1 MIFLNKDIIPM
12 ITFKPMLCIL
22 PLKLNST
29 IFILI
34 LRFNSNFNFEM
45 KPVTFSLIFFFS
57 LFIFFFSCSN
67 SSDRSRKPV
76 SSISIQPTKNNYIF
90 GEKVSVN
97 VKTKV
102 RDGEIESIK
111 LYFNNQFISESKELD
126 FTVDNTEL
134 NMLGSGNFTVEAVKT
149 DGLKNSRSLI
159 INTIS
164 DQVPK
169 KLTYQIVNTFPH
181 SKKHY
186 TQGLEFHNNILY
198 EGTGEYGTSGLFR
211 IKLETGNIEQS
222 KRLEDKYFGEG
233 ITILN
238 NKIYQLTY
246 KTQKGFV
253 YQLSDFEL
261 IDTFMFKSNEG
272 WGLTNDG
279 TNLIMSDGTHVLTWL
294 NPNDYSIVKKIQVA
308 NNKGIINNLNELEYI
323 NGIIYANVYTT
334 DLIVQIDP
342 ETGKVLSEI
351 NMAGIVNMYK
361 NPGDTIDFL
370 NGIAYNEKTD
380 RLFITGK
387 YWPKIFEI
395 KMIPSK

>member
-1 MIFLNKDIIPM
+1 
-12 ITFKPMLCIL
+12 
-22 PLKLNST
+22 
-29 IFILI
+29 
-34 LRFNSNFNFEM
+34 M
-45 KPVTFSLIFFFS
+45 KPVTFSLTFVLS
-57 LFIFFFSCSN
+57 LLIVFFSCSN
-67 SSDRSRKPV
+67 RSDRSRKPV
-76 SSISIQPTKNNYIF
+76 SSIAIQPSKNNYVF
-90 GEKVSVN
+90 GENVTVN
-97 VKTKV
+97 VKTKL

-111 LYFNNQFISESKELD
+111 LYYNNQLISESKELD
-126 FTVDNTEL
+126 FTVNDIEL
-134 NMLGSGNFTVEAVKT
+134 NKLGSGNFTVEAVKT
-149 DGLKNSRSLI
+149 DGLKNSRSLV

-164 DQVPK
+164 DVVAEK
-169 KLTYQIVNTFPH
+169 FTYQIVNSYPH

-198 EGTGEYGTSGLFR
+198 EGTGEYGTSGIFK
-211 IKLETGNIEQS
+211 IKLETGKVEQS
-222 KRLEDKYFGEG
+222 KMLDDKYFGEG

-253 YQLSDFEL
+253 YQLSDFAI
-261 IDTFMFKSNEG
+261 IDSFQFQSNEG

-294 NPNDYSIVKKIQVA
+294 NPNDYSVVKKVQVA

-323 NGIIYANVYTT
+323 DGTIYANVFTT

-351 NMAGIVNMYK
+351 NMAGIINMYK

-370 NGIAYNEKTD
+370 NGIAYNEKSN
-380 RLFITGK
+380 RLFVTGK
-387 YWPKIFEI
+387 LWPKIFEI
-395 KMIPSK
+395 KVIPLK

>member
-22 PLKLNST
+22 LVKLSST

-45 KPVTFSLIFFFS
+45 KSVTFSLLFFLS
-57 LFIFFFSCSN
+57 LFIVFFSCSN

-76 SSISIQPTKNNYIF
+76 SSISIQPAKSNYVF
-90 GEKVSVN
+90 GEKVTVN

-102 RDGEIESIK
+102 RDGEIQSIK
-111 LYFNNQFISESKELD
+111 LYFNNQLISESKELD
-126 FTVDNTEL
+126 FTVNNVEL
-134 NMLGSGNFTVEAVKT
+134 NKLGSGNFTVEAVKT
-149 DGLKNSRSLI
+149 DGLKNSRSLVI
-159 INTIS
+159 HTFS
-164 DQVPK
+164 DIVAENFS
-169 KLTYQIVNTFPH
+169 YQIVNSYPH

-198 EGTGEYGTSGLFR
+198 EGTGEYGTSGIFK
-211 IKLETGNIEQS
+211 IKLETGKVEQS
-222 KRLEDKYFGEG
+222 KMLDDKYFGEG

-238 NKIYQLTY
+238 DKIYQLTY

-253 YQLSDFEL
+253 YQLSDFAI
-261 IDTFMFKSNEG
+261 IDSFQFQSAEG

-323 NGIIYANVYTT
+323 DGTIYANVFTT
-334 DLIVQIDP
+334 DLIVQIDT

-351 NMAGIVNMYK
+351 NMAGIINMYK
-361 NPGDTIDFL
+361 IPGDTIDFL
-370 NGIAYNEKTD
+370 NGIAYNEISN
-380 RLFITGK
+380 RLFVTGK
-387 YWPKIFEI
+387 LWPKTFEI
-395 KMIPSK
+395 KVIPSK